1 MFIVESW
8 QHCKPGDDAAKGH
21 YRFQPLIFSDLL
33 ACTVTSADTKVE
45 YIIQTL
51 NINDLPQAGAT
62 FECPRYLE
70 ARLGTQ
76 GYPPLNQL
84 SSTYVLDPNYLQAQA
99 TDPDSTCRKFVLP
112 YLPS

>member
-76 GYPPLNQL
+76 GYPPTESAFFDIRLGPKL
-84 SSTYVLDPNYLQAQA
+84 STGSSNR
-99 TDPDSTCRKFVLP
+99 SGFHLP
-112 YLPS
+112 